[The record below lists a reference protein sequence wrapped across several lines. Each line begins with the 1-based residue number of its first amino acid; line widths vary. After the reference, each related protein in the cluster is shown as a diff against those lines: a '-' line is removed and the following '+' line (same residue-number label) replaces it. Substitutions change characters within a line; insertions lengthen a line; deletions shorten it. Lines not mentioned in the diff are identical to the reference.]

1 MAPGSAHDRGVTVN
15 EVLDGHVCLDLDCTS
30 ARSSGIAGV
39 PKTD

>member
-1 MAPGSAHDRGVTVN
+1 MASGSARDRVDAVN

-39 PKTD
+39 PKTN